1 MLNKLNKFISLISK
15 IKNNNLQ
22 TLKIQNLKDFSYLK
36 ITMVYIFIGVFV
48 IAIFANILKITADT
62 KPIQN
67 ITIDKLLDKKY
78 IPTYNSINKLIEKYD
93 YKVFL
98 SFFSLE
104 ELRPY
109 SIIQFDK
116 FAEKYETKWVNPN
129 VFITELNESERDSL
143 KLIITKYI
151 YDNNDKLNYNNVNRY
166 NLLQKVHNWNTAY
179 DNISNIMFNY
189 EISLTNILDQLYG
202 ISTTK
207 VVLEKYARLGEFKSD
222 VLSEND
228 KNEAFHVALNRIASL
243 SQKEQLRVF
252 SELYQNLHLISS
264 N

>member
-1 MLNKLNKFISLISK
+1 MLNKLNKLISK
-15 IKNNNLQ
+15 IKIRKTYNLQ
-22 TLKIQNLKDFSYLK
+22 EFSYLK
-36 ITMVYIFIGVFV
+36 ITMIYIFISVFF
-48 IAIFANILKITADT
+48 IIIFSNITKIIADT
-62 KPIQN
+62 KPIQTV
-67 ITIDKLLDKKY
+67 IIDKSLNKKY

-93 YKVFL
+93 YKVFV

-116 FAEKYETKWVNPN
+116 FSENYNTKWADPN
-129 VFITELNESERDSL
+129 IFITELTQSDRDSL

-151 YDNNDKLNYNNVNRY
+151 YDNNDNFNYNYVNNY
-166 NLLQKVHNWNTAY
+166 NLLQKVQNWNIAY

-189 EISLTNILDQLYG
+189 EISLTNILDQIYG

-228 KNEAFHVALNRIASL
+228 KNEAFHAALNRIASL

-252 SELYQNLHLISS
+252 SELYQNLHLIST